1 MNQWEAGCESVYHFI
16 RGNIQGPIYV
26 PCASN
31 WIKLI
36 SGLLHRD
43 WDVTVTR
50 VYRKA
55 NICADGLA
63 VGWVLMKVTG

>member
-1 MNQWEAGCESVYHFI
+1 ML
-16 RGNIQGPIYV
+16 
-26 PCASN
+26 CARN

-36 SGLLHRD
+36 SGLLHKD
-43 WDVTVTR
+43 WDVTVTL

-63 VGWVLMKVTG
+63 VGGY